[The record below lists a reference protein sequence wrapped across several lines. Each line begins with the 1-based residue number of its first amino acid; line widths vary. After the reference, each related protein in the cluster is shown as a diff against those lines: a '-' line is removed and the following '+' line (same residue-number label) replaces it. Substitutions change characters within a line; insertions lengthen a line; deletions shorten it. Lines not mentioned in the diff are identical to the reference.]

1 MNILIPMAGEGQR
14 FKDEGYK
21 TSKPAILTYDRK
33 DGSQK
38 PMVVLA
44 ALDLPGIDNPEN
56 QLIFVDRDF
65 HKTDGVEAIISKNF
79 PRAQFITVKHL
90 TEGQACTCM
99 LAKEIIDGDEEL
111 LIAGCDN
118 GMDFNDKKFQGLKAE
133 NDVIVFTYTNN
144 EAVLKN
150 PNAYG
155 WMIVDENNRII
166 GTSIKKA
173 ISDNPIKDHAVV
185 ATFWFRKGSIFVQ
198 AAEKMIAENDRV
210 NNEFYVDQVIK
221 HTLDLGY
228 KASIFDID
236 RYICWGTPTDYEIYQ
251 KSYEYWK
258 GFMEKEKLI

>member
-14 FKDEGYK
+14 FKDEGYE

-33 DGSQK
+33 DGTQK

-44 ALDLPGIDNPEN
+44 TMDLPGAGNSNN

-65 HKTDGVEAIISKNF
+65 HKTDGVEDIILKSF
-79 PRAQFITVKHL
+79 PWARFITVEEL

-99 LAKEIIDGDEEL
+99 LAKEMIDNEDEL

-118 GMDFNDKKFQGLKAE
+118 GMDYNHEAYEQLKQE
-133 NDVIVFTYTNN
+133 NDIIVFTYTDN

-155 WMIVDENNRII
+155 WMIVDDSNRII

-173 ISDNPIKDHAVV
+173 ISDNPMKDHAVV
-185 ATFWFRKGSIFVQ
+185 ATFWFKRGNVFVEST
-198 AAEKMIAENDRV
+198 EKMISENDRV

-221 HTLDLGY
+221 HALDLGY
-228 KASIFDID
+228 KASILDID
-236 RYICWGTPTDYEIYQ
+236 RYICWGTPADYEIYQ
-251 KSYEYWK
+251 KTYEYWK
-258 GFMEKEKLI
+258 GFMKKEKLV